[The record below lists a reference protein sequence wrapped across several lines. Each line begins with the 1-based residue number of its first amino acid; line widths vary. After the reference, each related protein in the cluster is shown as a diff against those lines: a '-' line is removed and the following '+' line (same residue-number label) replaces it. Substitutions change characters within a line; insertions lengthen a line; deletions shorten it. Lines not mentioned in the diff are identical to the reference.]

1 MSIRAMAG
9 RMITVYRRTALVVE
23 LQPAVT
29 PMSVDRALQNESVL
43 EVTATT
49 AVDAQIV
56 VNGSL
61 NGVPKTENLQ
71 FLGSVA
77 PSVARTIGLFDEVTF
92 FTLDPNFVGNA
103 IQVRTIGQ
111 DGTVLNQLYVLKSGV
126 RAHLNHGMSNWKNST
141 SGTAETQQVWFG
153 IDYSPDWTPREGD
166 VFLDANEGSE
176 WLVVGT
182 PEYLGQLRPHHW
194 EVRAKRRQG
203 SL

>member
-29 PMSVDRALQNESVL
+29 PMSVDRALQNESIL

-56 VNGSL
+56 VSGSL
-61 NGVPKTENLQ
+61 NGAPKTENLQ

-92 FTLDPNFVGNA
+92 FTLDPNFVGNP

-111 DGTVLNQLYVLKSGV
+111 DGTVLNQLYVLKSSV
-126 RAHLNHGMSNWKNST
+126 RAHLNHGMSSWQNST
-141 SGTAETQQVWFG
+141 SGTSETQQVWFG
-153 IDYSPDWTPREGD
+153 IDYNPDWSPREGD
-166 VFLDANEGSE
+166 VFVDENEGSE

-182 PEYLGQLRPHHW
+182 PEYLGHLRPHHW